1 MDTSLLRRLKFIEGF
16 LMNIPLLLVWWLL
29 SAMPLYFGV
38 SLRLTFN
45 FILILFL
52 CSILFRR
59 RLGNLLYVRIFPFM
73 EPLWEYEQQK
83 FISEKWI
90 KWRRNR
96 RYFNAFLI
104 IATWIFIML
113 SPSPLPRQLDWNFIT
128 GSFVGF
134 NIGMVIYVLR
144 EEFYY

>member
-1 MDTSLLRRLKFIEGF
+1 MDTSLLRRLRFIEGV
-16 LMNIPLLLVWWLL
+16 LMNIPLLLVLWLI
-29 SAMPLYFGV
+29 SAMPLYLGV
-38 SLRLTFN
+38 PLRLTFN

-52 CSILFRR
+52 CSILFRQ

-73 EPLWEYEQQK
+73 KPLWEYEQRK
-83 FISEKWI
+83 FISDKWI

-104 IATWIFIML
+104 ITTWIFIMVI
-113 SPSPLPRQLDWNFIT
+113 PSPPPRQIDWHFIT

-134 NIGMVIYVLR
+134 NIGMVIYVLK
-144 EEFYY
+144 EEFYL